1 MTNWVSSHRGDL
13 LIPLCECVSLECVSL
28 DDLLK
33 WWKSR
38 LWGGRRII
46 SQSQSTICPGAGA
59 HPRALLGQPAKIVQQ
74 QTAGIERRTKG
85 LMAKPMFLNPEPQTF
100 SDMEDEE
107 GKGEEDVTE
116 KTQLVDEDVEK
127 TEGWPGDTIEK
138 EPEAGGRKT
147 GSGQRS
153 VAFHLGEEQLGQTV
167 GGREVDGGEGRSDIG
182 EEGGLANSE
191 KLQRKE
197 SIGTSV
203 KKEIIGILKPPNPR
217 KELKSFPSLPECF
230 LHDLGLIENIA
241 LE

>member
-1 MTNWVSSHRGDL
+1 MGWPLDHKSKPEHHLPRCTPTCTAWPTCKNSPTANSRDREENKGIDGQTNV
-13 LIPLCECVSLECVSL
+13 
-28 DDLLK
+28 
-33 WWKSR
+33 
-38 LWGGRRII
+38 
-46 SQSQSTICPGAGA
+46 
-59 HPRALLGQPAKIVQQ
+59 
-74 QTAGIERRTKG
+74 
-85 LMAKPMFLNPEPQTF
+85 LNPKPQKF

-167 GGREVDGGEGRSDIG
+167 GGRELDGSEGRSDIG